1 MICRQ
6 KTYPERLARGSFLNR
21 KGKIKEKR
29 EKKKYV
35 SKNIGTYNR
44 LSLLEFLNYFLFLK
58 LT

>member
-6 KTYPERLARGSFLNR
+6 KTSPERLARGSFLNR

-44 LSLLEFLNYFLFLK
+44 LSLLEFLNYF
-58 LT
+58 